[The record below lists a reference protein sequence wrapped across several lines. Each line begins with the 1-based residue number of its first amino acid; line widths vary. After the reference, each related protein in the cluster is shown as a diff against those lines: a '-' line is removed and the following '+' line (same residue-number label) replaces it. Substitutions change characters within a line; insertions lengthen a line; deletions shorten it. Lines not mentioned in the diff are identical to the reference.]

1 MESTRMN
8 QSNKSAMIATLA
20 VAVFIL
26 ILYSAP
32 YSPMYLSISTVFLF
46 PILLFIL
53 SGRGGLQA
61 ALTGFILMAVAN
73 YLRMGLLALA
83 MSTVYLLP
91 VTMVLLYCL
100 AKKITFLKTVI
111 VLAITYTLSVLLL
124 YVALNLVTNNQAYA
138 LAVEY
143 IMAGLETLPGRDTLL
158 YMMVNNGLLSLS
170 GLAENTPIFD
180 ETTRDIVFLPNVLTE
195 LYAQARTRLDL
206 LLRSLPPSLMTSF
219 GIMLSSMGLYAGIA
233 FNRRKIPN
241 QTPEEQ
247 SRYIASPLPETPPFS
262 MWHISRMMSLY
273 LLPLAVIYLI
283 TMGMGGTMRLAGQM
297 MFSVFTT
304 IYSIQGL
311 SVVNWWLRKFLS
323 PVPLRMLA
331 LLLFYLVFQNIA
343 FWIGLAEQLFDSRAL
358 RKKQTDHPFS
368 NQA

>member
-8 QSNKSAMIATLA
+8 QSNKSAMMATLA

-111 VLAITYTLSVLLL
+111 ALAITYTLSVLLL

-143 IMAGLETLPGRDTLL
+143 I
-158 YMMVNNGLLSLS
+158 MVNNGLLSLS

-311 SVVNWWLRKFLS
+311 SVVNWWLRKFTS

-331 LLLFYLVFQNIA
+331 LLLFYLVF
-343 FWIGLAEQLFDSRAL
+343 
-358 RKKQTDHPFS
+358 
-368 NQA
+368 